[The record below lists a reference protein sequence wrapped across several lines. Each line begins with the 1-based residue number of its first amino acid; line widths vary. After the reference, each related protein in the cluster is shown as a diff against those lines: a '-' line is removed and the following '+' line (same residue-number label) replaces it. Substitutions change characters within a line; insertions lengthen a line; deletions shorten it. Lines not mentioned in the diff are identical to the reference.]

1 MRTFLMI
8 ASIGIALSA
17 AAAGMTAAN
26 ARANGTRAAVA
37 VARAIG
43 KIDPRAHASV
53 GGSGFEG
60 WPTDYLMNRFGDH
73 QAQGRF

>member
-1 MRTFLMI
+1 MRTLLMI
-8 ASIGIALSA
+8 ASIGVALNA

-26 ARANGTRAAVA
+26 ARANGTRAAA
-37 VARAIG
+37 VARLID

-53 GGSGFEG
+53 GGGGFEG